1 MIDRLWMIFATCLNM
16 YYAFLAID
24 YVAIVCVILY
34 TISDL
39 VAKIYVD
46 VYNNHYMADVYQVI
60 VHLIA
65 TYTNYRIGY
74 WVANMQK

>member
-1 MIDRLWMIFATCLNM
+1 MIDRFWMIFGTCVNL

-24 YVAIVCVILY
+24 YVAIVCIVLY
-34 TISDL
+34 TISYL
-39 VAKIYVD
+39 VAKTYVD
-46 VYNNHYMADVYQVI
+46 VYNNPYMANIYQVI

-74 WVANMQK
+74 WVANS